1 MQEHLLVTSSSVL
14 SALFILSIIAGI
26 MIGIGGLVNLS
37 IGGVAGAIV
46 FSVGLLT
53 IIYYQFALFTGK
65 AGLFI

>member
-1 MQEHLLVTSSSVL
+1 MN
-14 SALFILSIIAGI
+14 LFILSIIAGI

-53 IIYYQFALFTGK
+53 IIYFFQLIIYHYTAVCVNSY
-65 AGLFI
+65 FI

>member
-1 MQEHLLVTSSSVL
+1 MN
-14 SALFILSIIAGI
+14 LFILSIIAGI

-37 IGGVAGAIV
+37 IGGVVGAIV

>member
-1 MQEHLLVTSSSVL
+1 MN
-14 SALFILSIIAGI
+14 LFILSIIAGI

-53 IIYYQFALFTGK
+53 IILSIC
-65 AGLFI
+65 FIYR